1 MACRWI
7 RTPSVHHAY
16 NSRTISVH
24 QPYTMSPGFRVAC
37 EWLAS
42 GLGGGSGWL
51 FSAIPHSALRNP
63 HSPQGVSHKH
73 PEYNSPPAPTSGWSG
88 GTLDKP
94 WTCPG
99 TIEHLQTPV
108 FDQPS
113 LSRPLSC
120 GISAAERFGCG
131 ADLWSAGPRKL
142 RLCGPCS
149 AKPDLWA
156 ALPSRS
162 GFCILPSTFAWG
174 WLWVASGGW
183 ARLLIFV
190 GGEFC
195 IQHSAFCLRKSASW
209 PAGILAAIPP
219 AQRPT

>member
-1 MACRWI
+1 
-7 RTPSVHHAY
+7 
-16 NSRTISVH
+16 
-24 QPYTMSPGFRVAC
+24 MSPGFRVAC
-37 EWLAS
+37 EW
-42 GLGGGSGWL
+42 LGGGSGWL

-108 FDQPS
+108 FDQLS

-131 ADLWSAGPRKL
+131 ADLWSGGPRKL

-195 IQHSAFCLRKSASW
+195 IQPSQKRIVAGGDSRGD
-209 PAGILAAIPP
+209 PAGPATDIGTEAGKGATPFRLRILRPP
-219 AQRPT
+219 GH